1 MVKYSEAQKRA
12 NLNYAKNHLKRIP
25 LDVRKEKYEE
35 IKDFALSHGESV
47 NGFIKR
53 AIDEAMYRDSDD
65 TKSDQPE

>member
-65 TKSDQPE
+65 TNSDQPE